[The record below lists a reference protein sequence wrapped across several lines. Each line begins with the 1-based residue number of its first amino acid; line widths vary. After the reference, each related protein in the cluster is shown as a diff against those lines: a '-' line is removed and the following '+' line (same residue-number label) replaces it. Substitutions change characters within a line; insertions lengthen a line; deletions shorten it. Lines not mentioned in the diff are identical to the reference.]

1 LDEPEDTPAT
11 KKRKLT
17 KAAQEK
23 AKEKAKKKGKKGDG
37 GDDDEEDPY
46 TALSKSGWSGAPV
59 KPPVGNLEKCA
70 KCEKEFTVVR
80 DYHRKLHLC

>member
-1 LDEPEDTPAT
+1 LAT

-17 KAAQEK
+17 KTAQEK
-23 AKEKAKKKGKKGDG
+23 AKETAKKKGKKGDG
-37 GDDDEEDPY
+37 GDDGSDDEEDPYTY

-70 KCEKEFTVVR
+70 KCE
-80 DYHRKLHLC
+80 

>member
-1 LDEPEDTPAT
+1 MAT

-37 GDDDEEDPY
+37 GDDGDDDEEDLY
-46 TALSKSGWSGAPV
+46 AAWSKSGWSGAPV

-70 KCEKEFTVVR
+70 KCE
-80 DYHRKLHLC
+80 